1 MIDSATYRFDDGYV
15 GASEDDKPEKMFLPY
30 ETPYIICYKA
40 V

>member
-1 MIDSATYRFDDGYV
+1 MIDSATYRFDDAYV